1 MFYHNLSDTDTI
13 LTRVSTRLQQ
23 PQNTDRR
30 RRYSKAVALLLLF
43 TVSFTTLLTGLRAV
57 NANAVHTSF
66 THSQQAKAKAHQIN
80 SPSTD
85 LVDSMIRLHVIA
97 NSNSTAV
104 QTLKYQVRDA
114 IINELQIRSH
124 GFSYPVSVSLED
136 RYFPTKQYGDLTFP
150 PGTYRALCVEIGKS
164 EGRNWWCVLFPC
176 LCFVDET
183 TAVVPEDS
191 KQKLKQHITTEEYNR
206 LTATSSPAPKEKTPS
221 PSPKVSFHSGIYDW
235 ITSH

>member
-97 NSNSTAV
+97 NSNSTAD

-114 IINELQIRSH
+114 IINELQQDLANAADPQEAEQRICAEKDYIMNTAH
-124 GFSYPVSVSLED
+124 TV
-136 RYFPTKQYGDLTFP
+136 FPTRY
-150 PGTYRALCVEIGKS
+150 
-164 EGRNWWCVLFPC
+164 LFHWKIAISQPNNM
-176 LCFVDET
+176 
-183 TAVVPEDS
+183 A
-191 KQKLKQHITTEEYNR
+191 I
-206 LTATSSPAPKEKTPS
+206 
-221 PSPKVSFHSGIYDW
+221 
-235 ITSH
+235 

>member
-23 PQNTDRR
+23 PQNTGRR

-43 TVSFTTLLTGLRAV
+43 TVSFATLLTGLRAV

-97 NSNSTAV
+97 NSNSTAD
-104 QTLKYQVRDA
+104 K
-114 IINELQIRSH
+114 H
-124 GFSYPVSVSLED
+124 
-136 RYFPTKQYGDLTFP
+136 
-150 PGTYRALCVEIGKS
+150 
-164 EGRNWWCVLFPC
+164 
-176 LCFVDET
+176 
-183 TAVVPEDS
+183 
-191 KQKLKQHITTEEYNR
+191 
-206 LTATSSPAPKEKTPS
+206 
-221 PSPKVSFHSGIYDW
+221 
-235 ITSH
+235 

>member
-13 LTRVSTRLQQ
+13 LTRVSARLQQ

-43 TVSFTTLLTGLRAV
+43 TVSFATLLTGLRAV

-80 SPSTD
+80 FPSTD

-97 NSNSTAV
+97 NSNSTAD

-114 IINELQIRSH
+114 IINELQQDLAKCSRSTR
-124 GFSYPVSVSLED
+124 S
-136 RYFPTKQYGDLTFP
+136 R
-150 PGTYRALCVEIGKS
+150 
-164 EGRNWWCVLFPC
+164 
-176 LCFVDET
+176 
-183 TAVVPEDS
+183 TANLRR
-191 KQKLKQHITTEEYNR
+191 KRLYYEYC
-206 LTATSSPAPKEKTPS
+206 
-221 PSPKVSFHSGIYDW
+221 
-235 ITSH
+235 